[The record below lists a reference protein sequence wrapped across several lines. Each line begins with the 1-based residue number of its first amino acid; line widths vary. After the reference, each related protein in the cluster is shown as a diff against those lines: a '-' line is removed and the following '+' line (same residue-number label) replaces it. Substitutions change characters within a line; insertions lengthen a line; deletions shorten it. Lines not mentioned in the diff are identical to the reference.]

1 MRALCG
7 AIITAGALMGLG
19 LAEIGYGLRYHGF
32 KDPNPETKYQWG
44 APTMS
49 TILVVLLIM
58 LGVGIVTAF
67 LGLAFHH
74 YRRQH
79 EFLREHGQAP
89 ERAHV

>member
-19 LAEIGYGLRYHGF
+19 LAEIGYGLRYQQF
-32 KDPNPETKYQWG
+32 TKKNEDTGYQWG

-58 LGVGIVTAF
+58 VGVGIATAF
-67 LGLAFHH
+67 IGLAFHH
-74 YRRQH
+74 YRRYH

-89 ERAHV
+89 ERARV

>member
-7 AIITAGALMGLG
+7 AIITAGALLALG
-19 LAEIGYGLRYHGF
+19 LAEIGYGLRYQGF